1 MNFVRSSF
9 LLRAA
14 SVLICLAMAG
24 ASTLL
29 AQVSP
34 AEIINPH
41 LKALEQEYFPH
52 LVTLNRQISAEHHPF
67 PFVLSR
73 YIGADPKDQ
82 RGMDTR
88 GLEFVYF
95 HQRALL
101 KFSGDYNAAFSTLT
115 LTRNQRAAQVFTD
128 IVAPVLR
135 LLPQHFITH
144 SDFDG
149 FGFEIS
155 YHVREGR
162 GKGSYEGREN
172 LVVVMPADDA
182 LRFSQAADRNAQQSL
197 LNRSEIY
204 ISGERYGLA
213 LGQADP
219 LSLEEIADSLPAGK
233 REQSSEAVEN
243 QSSTSNSSASGFNSH
258 PASASTNNSAGTELG
273 TQKPASADSS
283 PPLTA
288 AQVDEMQ
295 ATYQSSLDQ
304 YGAAVRTFLGQ
315 TSSVAPSLALF
326 RNSLYLQFTL
336 RNPQIFDKDKTS
348 LYKRAA
354 LSFDTFLAPHLS
366 DVVSRIPAV
375 SGLKG
380 LDITILVSTSANGP
394 SSEAVEFLCPLP
406 ALRRFI
412 AYEISNQDLI
422 QESLIIVNGVRI
434 SLNLQQVE

>member
-1 MNFVRSSF
+1 MNFSRSS
-9 LLRAA
+9 LLLQAA
-14 SVLICLAMAG
+14 WVLMCLATAG
-24 ASTLL
+24 TSSVL

-52 LVTLNRQISAEHHPF
+52 LVALNRQISAEHHPF

-88 GLEFVYF
+88 GLEFIYF
-95 HQRALL
+95 HERALL
-101 KFSGDYNAAFSTLT
+101 KFSGDYNAAFSTLA

-135 LLPQHFITH
+135 LLPQHFTSH
-144 SDFDG
+144 SNFDG

-155 YHVREGR
+155 YHVRAGQ

-172 LVVVMPADDA
+172 LVVVMPVEDA
-182 LRFSQAADRNAQQSL
+182 LQFSQAADRNAQQSL
-197 LNRSEIY
+197 LNRSEVY

-219 LSLEEIADSLPAGK
+219 LSLEEIADSLPTGK
-233 REQSSEAVEN
+233 REQNSEASEK

-258 PASASTNNSAGTELG
+258 PAPASTNHSATTDLG
-273 TQKPASADSS
+273 TQKPTSAGSS
-283 PPLTA
+283 PLTA
-288 AQVDEMQ
+288 VQVDEMQ
-295 ATYQSSLDQ
+295 ARYRSPLDQ
-304 YGAAVRTFLGQ
+304 YGTAVRAFMGQ

-366 DVVSRIPAV
+366 DLVSRVPTI

-394 SSEAVEFLCPLP
+394 SSEAVEFVCPLT
-406 ALRRFI
+406 ALRRFV

-422 QESLIIVNGVRI
+422 EESLVIVNGVRI